1 MTRIIGLI
9 FILVVLLFGLSFA
22 ALNAGPVQIH
32 YFFGT
37 RQAPLSLILVLAFV
51 FGALFGTMFNL
62 GVMLRLKRQIS
73 RLRKEVTFTEKEVK
87 NLRTLPVKDR
97 H

>member
-1 MTRIIGLI
+1 MTRVISLI

-37 RQAPLSLILVLAFV
+37 RQAPLSLILVMAFA
-51 FGALFGTMFNL
+51 FGALFGAMCNL
-62 GVMLRLKRQIS
+62 GVILRLKRQIS
-73 RLRKEVTFTEKEVK
+73 RLHKEITFTEKEVK
-87 NLRTLPVKDR
+87 NLRALPIKDR
-97 H
+97 Y